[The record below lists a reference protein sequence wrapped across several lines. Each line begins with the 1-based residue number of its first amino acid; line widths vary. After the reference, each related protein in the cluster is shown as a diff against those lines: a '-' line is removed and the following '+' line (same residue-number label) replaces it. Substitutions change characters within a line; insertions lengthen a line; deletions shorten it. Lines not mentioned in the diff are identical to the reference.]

1 MRAAIYLRVPTL
13 EEARKHLDDYK
24 EQAVKYCRDKG
35 YDHLVVVEVVG
46 TGATKYHFAHNQL
59 QKLIRNHMIDVLVMP
74 YLHMISHSVP
84 DIIQMLDYLCEY
96 GVKTECVR
104 CDPMEYAILEMYRD
118 TEESQEENW
127 CGSPVSMEDLFARIA
142 RGQSI

>member
-59 QKLIRNHMIDVLVMP
+59 QKLIRNHMIDVL
-74 YLHMISHSVP
+74 HMISHSVP

-118 TEESQEENW
+118 TEESPKENG
-127 CGSPVSMEDLFARIA
+127 CGSSVSMEDLFARIA

>member
-1 MRAAIYLRVPTL
+1 MRAAIYLRVSTL
-13 EEARKHLDDYK
+13 EEARNYLDDYK
-24 EQAVKYCRDKG
+24 EQAVKYCKDKG
-35 YDHLVVVEVVG
+35 YDLLVVVEVVG

-84 DIIQMLDYLCEY
+84 DIIQMLDYLCGH

-104 CDPMEYAILEMYRD
+104 CDPMEYAML
-118 TEESQEENW
+118 
-127 CGSPVSMEDLFARIA
+127 IA
-142 RGQSI
+142 

>member
-1 MRAAIYLRVPTL
+1 MRAAIYLRVSTL
-13 EEARKHLDDYK
+13 EEARNYLDDYK
-24 EQAVKYCRDKG
+24 EQAVKYCKDKG
-35 YDHLVVVEVVG
+35 YDLLVVVEVVG

-59 QKLIRNHMIDVLVMP
+59 QKLIRNHMIDVL
-74 YLHMISHSVP
+74 
-84 DIIQMLDYLCEY
+84 IQMLDYLRGH